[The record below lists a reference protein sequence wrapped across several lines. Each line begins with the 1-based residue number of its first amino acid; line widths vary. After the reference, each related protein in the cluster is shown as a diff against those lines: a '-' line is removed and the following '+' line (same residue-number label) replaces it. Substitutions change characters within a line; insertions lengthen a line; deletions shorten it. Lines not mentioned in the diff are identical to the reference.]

1 MLLLAFVVANIIIF
15 IYLLIKGYECRDLLT
30 ASWRGIVECKE
41 LFMIILLMGAT
52 ISVWLSSG
60 IVPSLIYY
68 GFGYMKS
75 INLVL
80 TAFISTAIVS
90 YMMGTALG
98 TLSTIGIAL
107 LGIGKGL
114 MIPAPVLLGA
124 IVSGSFIAD
133 KIAPI
138 SSLTNLNIHMTGI
151 DYKRYLKSSL
161 KTLVPSIFISSV
173 IYYLLGNSY
182 GGEVDVVL
190 IQQYRSFISETFN
203 ITPLL
208 LLFPLF
214 VVIMAFCGIKTV
226 YNMSIS
232 VAVASLITLF
242 IQKSNIWVTIQS
254 ILWGYKAN
262 TGMTQLDSLISGGG
276 AMPMVEVVLIVMG
289 SITLS
294 SMLGEANM
302 IKPITD
308 TLFKRGDKVPILIAK
323 TGILSTILNVITC
336 DQTVGILVPAK
347 FVAERFD
354 DWGLDRSILART
366 ISDTGTIIAPL
377 MFWNVNAII
386 IYGITE
392 ISAIS
397 YAPYGVLCYVCPLVT
412 VISSLFLAK
421 SIAKV
426 PSRENKQLVI

>member
-133 KIAPI
+133 KIAP
-138 SSLTNLNIHMTGI
+138 
-151 DYKRYLKSSL
+151 
-161 KTLVPSIFISSV
+161 
-173 IYYLLGNSY
+173 YLL
-182 GGEVDVVL
+182 
-190 IQQYRSFISETFN
+190 
-203 ITPLL
+203 
-208 LLFPLF
+208 
-214 VVIMAFCGIKTV
+214 
-226 YNMSIS
+226 
-232 VAVASLITLF
+232 
-242 IQKSNIWVTIQS
+242 
-254 ILWGYKAN
+254 
-262 TGMTQLDSLISGGG
+262 
-276 AMPMVEVVLIVMG
+276 
-289 SITLS
+289 
-294 SMLGEANM
+294 
-302 IKPITD
+302 
-308 TLFKRGDKVPILIAK
+308 
-323 TGILSTILNVITC
+323 
-336 DQTVGILVPAK
+336 
-347 FVAERFD
+347 
-354 DWGLDRSILART
+354 
-366 ISDTGTIIAPL
+366 
-377 MFWNVNAII
+377 
-386 IYGITE
+386 
-392 ISAIS
+392 
-397 YAPYGVLCYVCPLVT
+397 
-412 VISSLFLAK
+412 
-421 SIAKV
+421 
-426 PSRENKQLVI
+426 